1 MSLSLPTIPHV
12 LDVYADPIRV
22 GDFLNFTP
30 LMNATLTRIIL
41 EDNEQ
46 NHRISKLGIG
56 LCLISFLSSLPHQ
69 TEWTVP
75 GRDIVY
81 WPRRLLDAY
90 GFNHSSCLPKVKLSV
105 EEIRAGHHIVSS
117 HKNPIAIRDIQ
128 GYNVERNAPPGLMQ
142 KIVDDNPEV
151 TFLSFGISAQHP
163 SKPYGVSTLK
173 NVVFLDDLPLRIVVA
188 CYYWI
193 RRYVGVDTG
202 AYHMMLAVGGKCDV
216 WVPPV
221 GNPQGYH
228 LDKIGYPKDEWGE
241 GDKQVL
247 NYVEMTDPNPRSII
261 GLRYT

>member
-1 MSLSLPTIPHV
+1 MSLPLPTIPNV
-12 LDVYADPIRV
+12 LDLYADPGMV

-30 LMNATLTRIIL
+30 IMDVTLTRLVL
-41 EDNEQ
+41 EDNER
-46 NHRISKLGIG
+46 NHRISTLGIG
-56 LCLISFLSSLPHQ
+56 LGLISFLPSFPHH
-69 TEWTVP
+69 TEWSVP
-75 GRDIVY
+75 GRDIIY

-105 EEIRAGHHIVSS
+105 EEIQTGHHIVSS
-117 HKNPIAIRDIQ
+117 YKNPVAIRDIQ

-142 KIVDDNPEV
+142 KIVDDNPNV
-151 TFLSFGISAQHP
+151 TFLSFGVSAQH
-163 SKPYGVSTLK
+163 SAKPYQVSILK
-173 NVVFLDDLPLRIVVA
+173 NVVVLDDLPLRIVAA

-202 AYHMMLAVGGKCDV
+202 NYHLMLSVGGRCDV

-228 LDKIGYPKDEWGE
+228 LDKIGYPKEEWGE

-247 NYVEMTDPNPRSII
+247 NYVEMTEVNPKSII
-261 GLRYT
+261 GLRYL